1 MTTLSVSIHKS
12 SLFFFHL
19 HRPGLS
25 LSEAL
30 DILLNNDEME
40 GDIFIEP
47 PNPSVDTDE
56 DSGDEDGS
64 G

>member
-1 MTTLSVSIHKS
+1 
-12 SLFFFHL
+12 
-19 HRPGLS
+19 
-25 LSEAL
+25 
-30 DILLNNDEME
+30 ME

>member
-1 MTTLSVSIHKS
+1 MATLGVSIHKVI
-12 SLFFFHL
+12 FFFFYFERH
-19 HRPGLS
+19 GFS
-25 LSEAL
+25 LSDAL
-30 DILLNNDEME
+30 DILLNDDEME

-47 PNPSVDTDE
+47 PHPSVDTDV

>member
-1 MTTLSVSIHKS
+1 MA
-12 SLFFFHL
+12 
-19 HRPGLS
+19 GLS

-30 DILLNNDEME
+30 DILSNNDEME

>member
-1 MTTLSVSIHKS
+1 MTRNG
-12 SLFFFHL
+12 F
-19 HRPGLS
+19 S

-30 DILLNNDEME
+30 DILLSVDIE

-47 PNPSVDTDE
+47 PNPRVDTDV